1 MKKIAYY
8 TFLLCLIL
16 PLGLPCLPAQAA
28 DGGAPSVSAQAAVLV
43 DQASGRILFSKNSSE
58 KLPIASITK
67 VMTAVLA
74 IESGKLNRMVTV
86 SQEAV
91 RAEGSSIYLKPG
103 ERIRLSDLVYGL
115 MLRSGND
122 ASVAIAEAVA
132 GSTTGFALMMNE
144 KAAELGMSRTHF
156 MNPNGLDDQGH
167 YSTAAD
173 MAVLTRY
180 AMQNATFRKITGT
193 RSHRVE
199 KTNKEQVRVL
209 VNKNKMLRLYSK
221 ATGGKTGFTK
231 KAGRTLISTA
241 SSGDLSLIV
250 VTLNDGDDWR
260 DHQQLFDWGFDN
272 YHPVVVVH
280 QGKLKA
286 DTIPFYRN
294 RLYIRRDAVWPLTD
308 QEAAR
313 VKKDLVLVAPAS
325 GKERRM
331 PPGPAGYLK
340 IHVAREQLGAI
351 PVYYQKMAEEKKS
364 FWKRFTSLLA
374 TLISGGAQGL

>member
-1 MKKIAYY
+1 MKKIVYY
-8 TFLLCLIL
+8 LFLLCLIL
-16 PLGLPCLPAQAA
+16 PAGLQCVSVRAA
-28 DGGAPSVSAQAAVLV
+28 GSVPSVSAQAAVLI
-43 DQASGRILFSKNSSE
+43 DQASGRILFSRNSSE

-86 SQEAV
+86 SREAV

-103 ERIRLSDLVYGL
+103 ERIRLIDLVYGL

-132 GSTTGFALMMNE
+132 GSTAGFALLMNE
-144 KAAELGMSRTHF
+144 KAAELGMNGTHF
-156 MNPNGLDDQGH
+156 MNPNGLDDPGH

-180 AMQNATFRKITGT
+180 AMQNTTFRKITGT
-193 RSHRVE
+193 RSYRVE

-209 VNKNKMLRLYSK
+209 LNKNKMLRLYSK

-241 SSGDLSLIV
+241 SSGSVSLIV

-260 DHQQLFDWGFDN
+260 DHQQLFEWGFTN

-286 DTIPFYRN
+286 NTVSFYRN
-294 RLYIRRDAVWPLTD
+294 RLYIRHNAVWPLTD

-313 VKKDLVLVAPAS
+313 VKRDLVLVAPTS
-325 GKERRM
+325 GKEKQM
-331 PPGPAGYLK
+331 PPEPAGYLK
-340 IHVAREQLGAI
+340 IRVAQEQLGSI
-351 PVYYQKMAEEKKS
+351 PVYYKKAAEEKKS
-364 FWKRFTSLLA
+364 FWKLFTSLLT
-374 TLISGGAQGL
+374 TLISGGAQSL